1 MAEQAV
7 LSGELIERK
16 TVNNKAVKQ
25 LKKINE
31 NSLKII
37 ICTIFILLLVDT
49 AIFYRNIDSVWA
61 QKKTIVVPEDYS
73 TISEAIKNADP
84 GDKIFVKKG
93 IYNENIWIDKPLEVL
108 GESSRNTIVIGNSE
122 ANNQNVI
129 TITADNTTI
138 KGFTIKSTNYSTPKQ
153 HPNGINIQGDNCSI
167 IENNISNTFWGILC
181 AIQSSTTINSNNI
194 TKNFKEGIRFY
205 GGSLNTI
212 SNNYIAENI
221 ASGIAI
227 EGYSNLIYSNKIEN
241 NTRGIGLGTSHSG
254 VFGNI
259 IQFNSES
266 GIYFSGSNNT
276 ISTNEISKNEW
287 GIYFPPHFAA
297 PNHNKIYCNNFVN
310 NNNDVHISSI
320 YNINYWNY
328 QEEGNFW
335 SKYNTE
341 YPDAKEIE
349 KTGIND
355 KPHVISENDID
366 NYPLTSSL
374 NIENEKESPP
384 IENPP
389 PIKDNIVGLWH
400 FDKVEPN
407 LVTMDTNEINNAIL
421 GSFSNNIN
429 YTPSLVKGKMGNAL
443 SFDGWAYLFVPA
455 SPSLEIK
462 NEITIDV
469 WIYVK
474 EFKNVE
480 YNNIVI
486 QAVREDVSYP
496 KRILGLAIN
505 GVEPENNSSPQVGSL
520 RGYIVTDTEGF
531 NEIVTTEPAIQD
543 NKWINIV
550 FKRSKTSGMHLFVD
564 GEEKKI
570 MVTNGNQNPS
580 GTIKRS
586 TYMYVG
592 HDSNTIIDE
601 LIISNTA
608 PNSLE
613 IFSWKNAPILSITA
627 IILFL
632 IGAFLIYY
640 MKKRK
645 NSKLS

>member
-550 FKRSKTSGMHLFVD
+550 FKRSKTSGMHLFVN

>member
-49 AIFYRNIDSVWA
+49 AIFYRNIDPVWA

-167 IENNISNTFWGILC
+167 IENNISNTFCGILC

-212 SNNYIAENI
+212 SNNYIAKNT

-276 ISTNEISKNEW
+276 ISINEISKNEW

-297 PNHNKIYCNNFVN
+297 PNYNKIYCNNFVN

-335 SKYNTE
+335 SKYDTE

-355 KPHVISENDID
+355 NPHVISENDID

-374 NIENEKESPP
+374 NIENEKEFPP

-462 NEITIDV
+462 NEFTIDV

-486 QAVREDVSYP
+486 QAVREDISYP

-586 TYMYVG
+586 TYTYVG

-608 PNSLE
+608 SSSLE
-613 IFSWKNAPILSITA
+613 IFSWKNAPILSITS

-632 IGAFLIYY
+632 IGAFLIHYI
-640 MKKRK
+640 KKRK
-645 NSKLS
+645 K